1 MNNFALKILAALL
14 AVMVWLIVNNVDD
27 PMTTK
32 TFKNITVEIQN
43 EQAITSLDKVYEI
56 KSGGT
61 INVTA
66 YGKQSVIRNISA
78 SNIVAIA
85 DLSQL
90 SVTKSAKIQLFCP
103 NYEGV
108 TLSSDVEMLSI
119 NLEERATKRCGV
131 NVVTFGTPADGHALG
146 NIQKSKA
153 TIEVAGPE
161 SLVERV
167 EEVRLEVNVEGVSDD
182 FTTRLEPKAYDA
194 QDKLVESDNLAFGDA
209 KIKVTVQIND
219 TKIVPIIVDTQ
230 GTPAEGYHIIATKV
244 NPATIEVT
252 GDDKALEQ
260 CKSISISYDISD
272 CNADIYEEVTLAEQ
286 MPEGISIVD
295 QEITTVTLLLT
306 ISKQELQ
313 TVKIPIDSIEIR
325 NLGKDLD
332 LSFNGVGDYVEISAV
347 WIANDQT
354 RDILSSDLKAYIDC
368 KGLDSGTHTLEVKFE
383 ENADIL
389 IENTDTVKI
398 NIKSIERAESM
409 ENTIKPNETAEVTEK
424 TERPEKTEATMTATP
439 NVDEEEEKVEE
450 DSQES

>member
-1 MNNFALKILAALL
+1 MNNFALKLLAALL
-14 AVMVWLIVNNVDD
+14 AVTVWLIVNNVDD

-78 SNIVAIA
+78 SNIVATA

-119 NLEERATKRCGV
+119 NLEERAAKRCGV

-146 NIQKSKA
+146 YIQKSKA
-153 TIEVAGPE
+153 TIEVSGPE

-167 EEVRLEVNVEGVSDD
+167 EEVRVEVNVEGVSDD
-182 FTTRLEPKAYDA
+182 FTARLEPKAYDA
-194 QDKLVESDNLAFGDA
+194 QDKLIETDNLTFGDP
-209 KIKVTVQIND
+209 KIKVTVKIND
-219 TKIVPIIVDTQ
+219 TKIVPITVDTQ
-230 GTPAEGYHIIATKV
+230 GTPAEGYHVIAAKV

-252 GDDKALEQ
+252 GGDQELEQ
-260 CKSISISYDISD
+260 CKSISISYDVSD
-272 CNADIYEEVTLAEQ
+272 CNADVYEEVTVADQ
-286 MPEGISIVD
+286 MPEGISVVNP
-295 QEITTVTLLLT
+295 EITTVTLLVT

-313 TVKIPIDSIEIR
+313 TVKIPLKDIEIR
-325 NLGKDLD
+325 NLGADLD
-332 LSFNGVGDYVEISAV
+332 LSFNGAGNSVEISAV
-347 WIANDQT
+347 WVSSEQT
-354 RDILSSDLKAYIDC
+354 RSILSSDLTAYIDC
-368 KGLDSGTHTLEVKFE
+368 KGLDVGTHTLEVQFV
-383 ENADIL
+383 ENAEVL
-389 IENTDTVKI
+389 IESTDTVKV
-398 NIKSIERAESM
+398 NIKSIGKAESIQ
-409 ENTIKPNETAEVTEK
+409 NTREPKETTEVTVI
-424 TERPEKTEATMTATP
+424 PEVTQAPTP
-439 NVDEEEEKVEE
+439 NVNEEEETDKE
-450 DSQES
+450 DQQES

>member
-1 MNNFALKILAALL
+1 MNNFALKLLAALL
-14 AVMVWLIVNNVDD
+14 AVTVWLIVNNVDD

-78 SNIVAIA
+78 SNIVATA

-119 NLEERATKRCGV
+119 NLEERAAKRCGV

-146 NIQKSKA
+146 YIQKSKA
-153 TIEVAGPE
+153 TIEVSGPE

-167 EEVRLEVNVEGVSDD
+167 EEVRVEVNVEGVSDD

-194 QDKLVESDNLAFGDA
+194 QDKLIETDSLTFGDP
-209 KIKVTVQIND
+209 KIKVTVKIND
-219 TKIVPIIVDTQ
+219 TKVVPITVDTQ
-230 GTPAEGYHIIATKV
+230 GTPAEGYHVIAAKV

-252 GDDKALEQ
+252 GGDKELEQ
-260 CKSISISYDISD
+260 CKSISISYDVSD
-272 CNADIYEEVTLAEQ
+272 CNADVYEEVTVADQ
-286 MPEGISIVD
+286 MPEGISVVNP
-295 QEITTVTLLLT
+295 EITTVTLLVT

-313 TVKIPIDSIEIR
+313 TVKIPLKDIEIR
-325 NLGKDLD
+325 NLGADLD
-332 LSFNGVGDYVEISAV
+332 LSFNGAGNLVEISAV
-347 WIANDQT
+347 WVSNEQT
-354 RDILSSDLKAYIDC
+354 RSILSSDLTAYIDC
-368 KGLDSGTHTLEVKFE
+368 KGLDVGTHTLEVQFV
-383 ENADIL
+383 ENAEVL
-389 IENTDTVKI
+389 IESTDTVKV
-398 NIKSIERAESM
+398 NIKSAGRAESI
-409 ENTIKPNETAEVTEK
+409 ENTREPKETTEVTVI
-424 TERPEKTEATMTATP
+424 PEVTQAPTP
-439 NVDEEEEKVEE
+439 NVNEEEETDKE
-450 DSQES
+450 DQQES